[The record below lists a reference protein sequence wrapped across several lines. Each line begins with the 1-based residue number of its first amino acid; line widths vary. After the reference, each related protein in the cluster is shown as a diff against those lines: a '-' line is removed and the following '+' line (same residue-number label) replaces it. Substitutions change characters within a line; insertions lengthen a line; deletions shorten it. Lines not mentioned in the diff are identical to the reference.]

1 MVTVFKWIYEL
12 KAKLQEKLSEKGQG
26 MTEYAIILAVVA
38 VVAVAVFYGG
48 NGENDK
54 GGLNGTISKAYNTAN
69 DAIDAVSNKATTDLA
84 NTNAGGSTETEEP

>member
-1 MVTVFKWIYEL
+1 MLKFIYDL

-48 NGENDK
+48 NDNE
-54 GGLNGTISKAYNTAN
+54 GLQGTIGGAYDKANASIN
-69 DAIDAVSNKATTDLA
+69 AIPIGNASN
-84 NTNAGGSTETEEP
+84 P

>member
-1 MVTVFKWIYEL
+1 MFKFIYDL

-48 NGENDK
+48 DDK
-54 GGLNGTISKAYNTAN
+54 NAGLQGTISNAYGRAN
-69 DAIDAVSNKATTDLA
+69 NAIENVK
-84 NTNAGGSTETEEP
+84 

>member
-1 MVTVFKWIYEL
+1 MLKFIYDL

-48 NGENDK
+48 NDNA
-54 GGLNGTISKAYNTAN
+54 GLRGTIGGAYDKASDSINNIPIGNATNT
-69 DAIDAVSNKATTDLA
+69 
-84 NTNAGGSTETEEP
+84 

>member
-1 MVTVFKWIYEL
+1 MFKFIYDL

-48 NGENDK
+48 DDK
-54 GGLNGTISKAYNTAN
+54 AGLKGTITNAYSNAN
-69 DAIDAVSNKATTDLA
+69 NAIDEITVENQKSQSNST
-84 NTNAGGSTETEEP
+84 GG